1 MLKKGKTMNEGYL
14 AVNKKFLRNAKEY
27 TAGILLAEL
36 QRRNDYH
43 KIRDEIDENGYF
55 KFDVKDVKEKLGLTD
70 YKLGKAKKKLIE
82 GKYISCVVKDIPAKL
97 YVKLI

>member
-1 MLKKGKTMNEGYL
+1 MNEGYL

-36 QRRNDYH
+36 QRRHDYH

-70 YKLGKAKKKLIE
+70 YKLKKAKKKLLAE
-82 GKYISCVVKDIPAKL
+82 KYISCVVKDIPARL
-97 YVKLI
+97 YVKVNE

>member
-1 MLKKGKTMNEGYL
+1 MNEGYL
-14 AVNKKFLRNAKEY
+14 SVDRKFLRNAKEH

-36 QRRNDYH
+36 QRRHDYS

-70 YKLGKAKKKLIE
+70 YKLKKAKKKLLAE
-82 GKYISCVVKDIPAKL
+82 KYISCVVKDIPARL
-97 YVKLI
+97 YVKVNE